1 MISSPQNFELPTFF
15 TSLRAFTTAAWVVF
29 TPRAHSGRLIERL
42 GRSDRRLHVAR
53 AAGKSW
59 RERRRLAKLL
69 RDSPSSLIC
78 LRLIGSAVRT
88 ALAGGPTAHFSFVAG

>member
-15 TSLRAFTTAAWVVF
+15 TSLRAFTTAA
-29 TPRAHSGRLIERL
+29 GRLIERL

-78 LRLIGSAVRT
+78 FRLIGSAVRT